1 MQKIVNIRSSQFGLK
16 EGLERFAAKGWRV
29 VNVSKGSELTRLAF
43 SLRWTLILEND
54 SDDANVEELYRIADS
69 ITGESWKCQLLILV
83 GILLGSGI
91 VCMLVLLPTLW
102 HH

>member
-16 EGLERFAAKGWRV
+16 
-29 VNVSKGSELTRLAF
+29 
-43 SLRWTLILEND
+43 
-54 SDDANVEELYRIADS
+54 EELYRIADS

-91 VCMLVLLPTLW
+91 ACMFILLPTLW